1 MEPKPMTPAQVQEML
16 DRGEPITFLD
26 ARSPTALDASE
37 YELPGAIRVSADG
50 IDASLDQIPR
60 DRILIAYG
68 DGTGEGSSARVVQTL
83 LAKGWKDVRPL
94 LGGFAAWQEGGYPIE
109 ER

>member
-1 MEPKPMTPAQVQEML
+1 MTPAQIQEML
-16 DRGEPITFLD
+16 ERGEPITFLD
-26 ARSPTALDASE
+26 DRSPKAWKASE
-37 YELPGAIRVSADG
+37 YELPGAIRVPADG
-50 IDASLDQIPR
+50 VDASLDQIPR

-68 DGTGEGSSARVVQTL
+68 DGPGEESSSQVTQAL

>member
-1 MEPKPMTPAQVQEML
+1 MTPAQVQEML
-16 DRGEPITFLD
+16 DRGEPIAFLD
-26 ARSPTALDASE
+26 ARSPTALESSE
-37 YELPGAIRVSADG
+37 YELPGAIRVPADEL
-50 IDASLDQIPR
+50 DATLDQIPR

-68 DGTGEGSSARVVQTL
+68 DGPGEESSTRVVQAL